1 MSILDS
7 LHIGAVSYLNAKPL
21 VFHIG
26 GDVVFKHPSLLSADF
41 SEGKLDIALL
51 PIFSILGRSDVTVV
65 DGISISSRGSVYS
78 VILAHRGNELS
89 IKKIHLDPASRTS
102 THLLQVICRQFLRIE
117 PEFSS
122 DPADCDAQLL
132 IGDQAIQFRK
142 EHKEGWQFIDLG
154 EEWTQYTGLPFVY
167 AVWAIQTKN
176 SDTVAIAN
184 ALREI
189 KAQGVKSIP
198 EIIAALPQ
206 DQRKFANE
214 YLNRFIRYGLG
225 EQEKEAIRLFTK
237 YLKEQ
242 KFLEQERELSYV

>member
-1 MSILDS
+1 MNVLES

-21 VFHIG
+21 VFHIS
-26 GDVVFKHPSLLSADF
+26 GDVVFKHPSLLSEDF
-41 SEGKLDIALL
+41 SARKLDVALL
-51 PIFSILGRSDVTVV
+51 PIFSILGRSDVTIV

-78 VILAHRGNELS
+78 VILAHRGNEAS

-117 PEFSS
+117 PEFSG
-122 DPADCDAQLL
+122 DPAGCDAQLL

-167 AVWAIQTKN
+167 AVWAIQAK
-176 SDTVAIAN
+176 SEDAPVIAS

-189 KAQGVKSIP
+189 KAQGLKSLS
-198 EIIAALPQ
+198 EIIEALPH
-206 DQRKFANE
+206 DQQKFAHE
-214 YLNRFIRYGLG
+214 YLNGFIRYGLG
-225 EQEKEAIRLFTK
+225 KPEKEAIRLFTK
-237 YLKEQ
+237 YLMEQNFLKEA
-242 KFLEQERELSYV
+242 KELSYV